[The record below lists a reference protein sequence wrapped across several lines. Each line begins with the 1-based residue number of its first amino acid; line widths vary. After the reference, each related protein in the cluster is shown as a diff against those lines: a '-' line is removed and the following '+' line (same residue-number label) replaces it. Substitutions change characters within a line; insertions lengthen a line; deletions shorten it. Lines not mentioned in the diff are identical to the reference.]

1 MLCDS
6 SNYQRRI
13 EKSLIL
19 TSAFGKFNDFNNR
32 IMPQYLTIMRYK
44 GNIQIYFSIFAMFFK
59 MYIKYFS
66 AIAIKIDIE
75 DD

>member
-1 MLCDS
+1 
-6 SNYQRRI
+6 
-13 EKSLIL
+13 
-19 TSAFGKFNDFNNR
+19 
-32 IMPQYLTIMRYK
+32 MPQYLTIMRYK